1 MHKYRDGILA
11 LLFALGWSFAAAAA
25 EPALPLRTN
34 VAPPL
39 VGGGATIDLVV
50 PLYKS
55 RVVTVDVPTSRV
67 SVGNPDIAD
76 FVVISPTQLYVLGKD
91 IGNTNVLLW
100 DSNARLIGAINVEV
114 QHDLEDLKRKL
125 SEVLPQEPIEVR
137 SAQRSI
143 VLSGRVSD
151 AEAQNA
157 AVRIAQTFLAQ
168 IQTAKK
174 TEQFQ
179 LQQSGGN
186 REDRSVGEV
195 INLLQIGGSQQVML
209 EVKVAEMQRSEL
221 RRMNAQ
227 FNNFWNGGKVNLG
240 GVNGGAVLQPYKDPQ
255 GVLHP
260 LYSTNGTLN
269 NYGPFP
275 GDLRLGPTTTVGPG
289 TDIQRWGPQVDS
301 FLPNSLTLPDKGLF
315 ASFLTGNFMFDL
327 MLDAAKNKGL
337 AKILAE
343 PNLTT
348 LTGQEAKFLSGGQI
362 PIPIANALGA
372 VSIEYKDYGVGLSF
386 IPVVL
391 SNGHINLKLNVSV
404 SELVDTT
411 SLGVSLAQTNSAF
424 IIPSLTTRQA
434 SGTIE
439 LGDGQSMGLAGI
451 LNDSM
456 RTAVN
461 KFPVLGDVPILGALF
476 RDQNYTKGD
485 TELVI
490 LVTPHL
496 AKPVSKKDIKLPT
509 DSYIEPSDAD
519 FYLWGRMEGH
529 DRPAAQN

>member
-1 MHKYRDGILA
+1 
-11 LLFALGWSFAAAAA
+11 
-25 EPALPLRTN
+25 
-34 VAPPL
+34 
-39 VGGGATIDLVV
+39 
-50 PLYKS
+50 
-55 RVVTVDVPTSRV
+55 
-67 SVGNPDIAD
+67 
-76 FVVISPTQLYVLGKD
+76 
-91 IGNTNVLLW
+91 
-100 DSNARLIGAINVEV
+100 
-114 QHDLEDLKRKL
+114 
-125 SEVLPQEPIEVR
+125 VR
-137 SAQRSI
+137 SSQRSL

-151 AEAQNA
+151 AERESA

-174 TEQFQ
+174 AQQFQ
-179 LQQSGGN
+179 QQQGTAS
-186 REDRSVGEV
+186 RDDKAVGEV
-195 INLLQIGGSQQVML
+195 INLMQIGGSQQVML
-209 EVKVAEMQRSEL
+209 AVKVAEMQRSEL
-221 RRMNAQ
+221 RRLNAQ
-227 FNNFWNGGKVNLG
+227 FNNFWNGTKWNIG
-240 GVNGGAVLQPYKDPQ
+240 GVNGGATLTPFKDP
-255 GVLHP
+255 
-260 LYSTNGTLN
+260 SGTL
-269 NYGPFP
+269 YPQYTTFDPAYCKGPF
-275 GDLRLGPTTTVGPG
+275 GLC
-289 TDIQRWGPQVDS
+289 RWGPQVQS
-301 FLPNSLTLPDKGLF
+301 FMPNNLSIPDKGLF
-315 ASFLTGNFMFDL
+315 ASFLSGNFMFDL

-362 PIPIANALGA
+362 PIPVANALGA
-372 VSIEYKDYGVGLSF
+372 VSIEYKDFGVGLTF
-386 IPVVL
+386 VPVVL

-411 SLGVSLAQTNSAF
+411 SLGISVANTNSTF

-451 LNDSM
+451 LNDSL

-461 KFPVLGDVPILGALF
+461 KFPVLGDIPILGTLF

-496 AKPVSKKDIKLPT
+496 AKPVARNEIKLPT
-509 DSYIEPSDAD
+509 DSFIEPSDAD

-529 DRPAAQN
+529 GRAP

>member
-1 MHKYRDGILA
+1 MKMYRNGIIA
-11 LLFALGWSFAAAAA
+11 LLLALGWTIAAAGV
-25 EPALPLRTN
+25 EPSSSLRTV

-39 VGGGATIDLVV
+39 VGGGGTIDLVV

-100 DSNARLIGAINVEV
+100 DSNTHLIGSINVEV

-125 SEVLPQEPIEVR
+125 AEVLPQEAIEVR
-137 SAQRSI
+137 SAQRSL

-151 AEAQNA
+151 TETVSA

-174 TEQFQ
+174 AQQFQ
-179 LQQSGGN
+179 QQLSGGQ
-186 REDRSVGEV
+186 REDKSVGDV

-240 GVNGGAVLQPYKDPQ
+240 GVNGGAVLTPYKDPQ
-255 GVLHP
+255 GLIHP
-260 LYSTNGTLN
+260 VFDSLN
-269 NYGPFP
+269 TKLAPTIDTSG
-275 GDLRLGPTTTVGPG
+275 RLGPSPTTV
-289 TDIQRWGPQVDS
+289 TDFSRWGPQVNE
-301 FLPNSLTLPDKGLF
+301 FLPNPLSIADKGLF
-315 ASFLTGNFMFDL
+315 ASFISGNMIFDL
-327 MLDAAKNKGL
+327 MVDAAKNKGL

-362 PIPIANALGA
+362 PVPIANALGA

-391 SNGHINLKLNVSV
+391 SNGHINLKLNISV

-411 SLGVSLAQTNSAF
+411 SLGVSVGSTNSTY

-451 LNDSM
+451 LNDSL

-476 RDQNYTKGD
+476 RDQSYTKGD

-496 AKPVSKKDIKLPT
+496 AKPVSRKDVKLPT
-509 DSYIEPSDAD
+509 DSYREPSDTD

-529 DRPAAQN
+529 DHSSDKK

>member
-1 MHKYRDGILA
+1 MKKYRNGIIA
-11 LLFALGWSFAAAAA
+11 LLLALGWTLVAVGA
-25 EPALPLRTN
+25 ETTPPLRPV

-39 VGGGATIDLVV
+39 IGGGATIDLVV

-91 IGNTNVLLW
+91 IGTTNVLLW
-100 DSNARLIGAINVEV
+100 DSNTHLIGSINVEV

-125 SEVLPQEPIEVR
+125 AEVLPQEAIEVR
-137 SAQRSI
+137 STQRSI

-151 AEAQNA
+151 AETQSA

-174 TEQFQ
+174 AQQFQ
-179 LQQSGGN
+179 QQQGGGQ
-186 REDRSVGEV
+186 REDKSVGEV

-240 GVNGGAVLQPYKDPQ
+240 GVNGGAVLTPYKDSQ
-255 GVLHP
+255 GLIHP
-260 LYSTNGTLN
+260 LYNSLGQQFAPSAGPTP
-269 NYGPFP
+269 YGPY
-275 GDLRLGPTTTVGPG
+275 
-289 TDIQRWGPQVDS
+289 TDYTRWGPQVDE
-301 FLPNSLTLPDKGLF
+301 FLPNALSLPDKGLF
-315 ASFLTGNFMFDL
+315 ASFLSGNFMFDL
-327 MLDAAKNKGL
+327 MLDAAKNRGL

-343 PNLTT
+343 PNVTT

-362 PIPIANALGA
+362 PIPVANALGA
-372 VSIEYKDYGVGLSF
+372 VSIEYKDFGVGLSF

-411 SLGVSLAQTNSAF
+411 SLGISVANTNSTF

-451 LNDSM
+451 LNDSL

-461 KFPVLGDVPILGALF
+461 KFPILGDVPILGALF

-496 AKPVSKKDIKLPT
+496 AKPVAKKDIRLPT
-509 DSYIEPSDAD
+509 DSFSEPSDAD
-519 FYLWGRMEGH
+519 FYLWGRIEGH
-529 DRPAAQN
+529 GHSSDQK

>member
-1 MHKYRDGILA
+1 MKKMMACILA
-11 LLFALGWSFAAAAA
+11 LGWTLVAVGAD
-25 EPALPLRTN
+25 PGPPLRTV

-39 VGGGATIDLVV
+39 VGGGATIDLTV

-91 IGNTNVLLW
+91 VGNTNVLLW
-100 DSNARLIGAINVEV
+100 DGDARLIGAINVEV

-125 SEVLPQEPIEVR
+125 AEVLPQETIEVR

-151 AEAQNA
+151 AEKQSA
-157 AVRIAQTFLAQ
+157 ALRIAQTFLAQ
-168 IQTAKK
+168 IQTAKRAQ
-174 TEQFQ
+174 QFQ
-179 LQQSGGN
+179 QQQGG
-186 REDRSVGEV
+186 RGDDHTVGEV

-221 RRMNAQ
+221 RRINAQ
-227 FNNFWNGGKVNLG
+227 FNSFWNGMKWNVG
-240 GVNGGAVLQPYKDPQ
+240 GVNGGATLQPYLDPQ
-255 GVLHP
+255 GLIHP
-260 LYSTNGTLN
+260 LY
-269 NYGPFP
+269 
-275 GDLRLGPTTTVGPG
+275 TTVGPSKVVNPPYPL
-289 TDIQRWGPQVDS
+289 DYERWGPQVNS
-301 FLPNSLTLPDKGLF
+301 FLPNPLSIPDKGLF
-315 ASFLTGNFMFDL
+315 ASFLSGNFLFNL

-362 PIPIANALGA
+362 PVPVANALGS
-372 VSIEYKDYGVGLSF
+372 VSIEYKDYGVGLTF

-411 SLGVSLAQTNSAF
+411 SLGVSVANTNSTY
-424 IIPSLTTRQA
+424 IVPSLTTRQA

-451 LNDSM
+451 LNDSL
-456 RTAVN
+456 RQTVN
-461 KFPVLGDVPILGALF
+461 KFPVLGDLPVLGTLF
-476 RDQNYTKGD
+476 RDQNYMKGD

-496 AKPVSKKDIKLPT
+496 AKPVAKNDIRLPT
-509 DSYIEPSDAD
+509 DSFIDPSDAD

-529 DRPAAQN
+529 DHSPGQK

>member
-1 MHKYRDGILA
+1 MKKIIA
-11 LLFALGWSFAAAAA
+11 LVLALGWALIAAGA
-25 EPALPLRTN
+25 EPNAPLRTV

-39 VGGGATIDLVV
+39 VGGGGTIDLVV
-50 PLYKS
+50 PIYKS

-67 SVGNPDIAD
+67 SVGNPDVAD

-100 DSNARLIGAINVEV
+100 DSNTHLIGSINVEV

-125 SEVLPQEPIEVR
+125 AEVFPHESIEVR
-137 SAQRSI
+137 STQRSI
-143 VLSGRVSD
+143 VLSGRVAD
-151 AEAQNA
+151 AETQSA

-174 TEQFQ
+174 AQQFQ
-179 LQQSGGN
+179 QQQGN
-186 REDRSVGEV
+186 TQRDDKAVGEV

-240 GVNGGAVLQPYKDPQ
+240 GVNGGAALTPYHDPQ
-255 GVLHP
+255 GLLHP
-260 LYSTNGTLN
+260 VYSTF
-269 NYGPFP
+269 GPNASVQGSMCP
-275 GDLRLGPTTTVGPG
+275 PTC
-289 TDIQRWGPQVDS
+289 DFQRWGPQVDEW
-301 FLPNSLTLPDKGLF
+301 LPNSLSLPDKGLF

-372 VSIEYKDYGVGLSF
+372 VSIEYKDFGVGLTF

-411 SLGVSLAQTNSAF
+411 SLGISVANTNSTF

-451 LNDSM
+451 LNDSL

-461 KFPVLGDVPILGALF
+461 KFPVLGDIPILGTLF

-496 AKPVSKKDIKLPT
+496 AKPVAKNDIKLPT
-509 DSYIEPSDAD
+509 DSFIEPSDTD

-529 DRPAAQN
+529 GRAP

>member
-1 MHKYRDGILA
+1 MKKIIA
-11 LLFALGWSFAAAAA
+11 LLLALGWTLVAAGA
-25 EPALPLRTN
+25 ESNAPLRTV

-67 SVGNPDIAD
+67 SVGNPDVAD

-100 DSNARLIGAINVEV
+100 DSNTHLIGSINVEV

-125 SEVLPQEPIEVR
+125 AEVLPQEPIEVR
-137 SAQRSI
+137 STQRSI

-151 AEAQNA
+151 AEAQSA

-174 TEQFQ
+174 AQQFQ
-179 LQQSGGN
+179 QQQGGAN
-186 REDRSVGEV
+186 REDKAVGEV

-240 GVNGGAVLQPYKDPQ
+240 GVNGGAVLTPYHDPQ
-255 GVLHP
+255 GLLHP
-260 LYSTNGTLN
+260 VYSTFGPNASAPQPWLDTLLPSDPRR
-269 NYGPFP
+269 YDF
-275 GDLRLGPTTTVGPG
+275 
-289 TDIQRWGPQVDS
+289 QRWGPQVDEW
-301 FLPNSLTLPDKGLF
+301 LPNSLSIPDKGLF

-327 MLDAAKNKGL
+327 MLDAAKNRGL

-362 PIPIANALGA
+362 PIPVANALGA
-372 VSIEYKDYGVGLSF
+372 VSIEYKDFGVGLTF

-411 SLGVSLAQTNSAF
+411 SLGVSVANTNSTF

-451 LNDSM
+451 LNDSL

-461 KFPVLGDVPILGALF
+461 KFPILGDIPILGTMF
-476 RDQNYTKGD
+476 RDQSYTKGD

-496 AKPVSKKDIKLPT
+496 AKPVARSDIKLPT
-509 DSYIEPSDAD
+509 DSFVEPSDSD
-519 FYLWGRMEGH
+519 FYLWGRIEGH
-529 DRPAAQN
+529 GRAQ

>member
-1 MHKYRDGILA
+1 V
-11 LLFALGWSFAAAAA
+11 A
-25 EPALPLRTN
+25 E
-34 VAPPL
+34 
-39 VGGGATIDLVV
+39 
-50 PLYKS
+50 
-55 RVVTVDVPTSRV
+55 
-67 SVGNPDIAD
+67 SV
-76 FVVISPTQLYVLGKD
+76 
-91 IGNTNVLLW
+91 
-100 DSNARLIGAINVEV
+100 
-114 QHDLEDLKRKL
+114 
-125 SEVLPQEPIEVR
+125 
-137 SAQRSI
+137 
-143 VLSGRVSD
+143 
-151 AEAQNA
+151 
-157 AVRIAQTFLAQ
+157 AVRIAQNFLAQ

-174 TEQFQ
+174 AQQFQ
-179 LQQSGGN
+179 QQQGN
-186 REDRSVGEV
+186 TQREDKAVGEV

-240 GVNGGAVLQPYKDPQ
+240 GVNGGAVLAPYKDSS
-255 GVLHP
+255 GLLHP
-260 LYSTNGTLN
+260 VFDTLHSVQLPALGNTPTPAIDYS
-269 NYGPFP
+269 
-275 GDLRLGPTTTVGPG
+275 
-289 TDIQRWGPQVDS
+289 RWGPQVDT
-301 FLPNSLTLPDKGLF
+301 FLPNALSIADKGLF
-315 ASFLTGNFMFDL
+315 ASFISGNLIFDL

-386 IPVVL
+386 ILVVL
-391 SNGHINLKLNVSV
+391 SNGHINLKLNVGV

-411 SLGVSLAQTNSAF
+411 SLGVSVSSTNSTF

-439 LGDGQSMGLAGI
+439 LGDGQTMGLAGI
-451 LNDSM
+451 LNDSL

-476 RDQNYTKGD
+476 RDQAYTKGD

-496 AKPVSKKDIKLPT
+496 AKPVAAKDIKLPT
-509 DSYIEPSDAD
+509 DSYVEPSDAD

-529 DRPAAQN
+529 GHATDQH

>member
-1 MHKYRDGILA
+1 MKKYRYGVIALLLA
-11 LLFALGWSFAAAAA
+11 LVWTLAAAGA
-25 EPALPLRTN
+25 EPSSPLRTV

-39 VGGGATIDLVV
+39 LGGGGTIDLVV

-100 DSNARLIGAINVEV
+100 DNNTHLIGSINVEV

-125 SEVLPQEPIEVR
+125 AEVLPQEPVEVR

-151 AEAQNA
+151 AESENA
-157 AVRIAQTFLAQ
+157 AVRITQTFLAQ

-174 TEQFQ
+174 TQQFQ
-179 LQQSGGN
+179 QQAGN
-186 REDRSVGEV
+186 TNRDDKSVGEV

-227 FNNFWNGGKVNLG
+227 FNSFWNGGKVNLG
-240 GVNGGAVLQPYKDPQ
+240 GVNGGASLQPFKGPQ
-255 GVLHP
+255 GLLEP
-260 LYSTNGTLN
+260 LY
-269 NYGPFP
+269 
-275 GDLRLGPTTTVGPG
+275 TTQSPNSPAEFGL
-289 TDIQRWGPQVDS
+289 QRWGPQVDS
-301 FLPNSLTLPDKGLF
+301 FLPNALSIPDKGLF
-315 ASFLTGNFMFDL
+315 ASFLSGNFMFDL

-362 PIPIANALGA
+362 PIPIANALGS

-386 IPVVL
+386 VPVVL

-411 SLGVSLAQTNSAF
+411 SLGLSVANTNSAF

-451 LNDSM
+451 LNDSL
-456 RTAVN
+456 RTAIN
-461 KFPVLGDVPILGALF
+461 KFPVLGDIPILGTLF

-496 AKPVSKKDIKLPT
+496 AKPVAKSDIKLPT
-509 DSYIEPSDAD
+509 DSFVEPSDAD

-529 DRPAAQN
+529 GRAQ

>member
-1 MHKYRDGILA
+1 MKKYRNGIIA
-11 LLFALGWSFAAAAA
+11 LLFVLGWTVVAVGA
-25 EPALPLRTN
+25 EPTTPLRTN

-39 VGGGATIDLVV
+39 VGGGATIDLIV

-67 SVGNPDIAD
+67 SVGNPDVAD

-100 DSNARLIGAINVEV
+100 DNNAHLIGSINVEV

-125 SEVLPQEPIEVR
+125 AQVLPQDLIEVR
-137 SAQRSI
+137 TVQRSI

-151 AEAQNA
+151 AEEESA

-174 TEQFQ
+174 AQQFQ
-179 LQQSGGN
+179 QQQGN
-186 REDRSVGEV
+186 TQREDKSVGEV

-240 GVNGGAVLQPYKDPQ
+240 GVNGGAVLTPFKDQ
-255 GVLHP
+255 NGLLHP
-260 LYSTNGTLN
+260 LYSSLGQQLGPSPTATP
-269 NYGPFP
+269 YGPY
-275 GDLRLGPTTTVGPG
+275 
-289 TDIQRWGPQVDS
+289 TDYTRWGPQVNE
-301 FLPNSLTLPDKGLF
+301 FLPNPLSLPDKGLF
-315 ASFLTGNFMFDL
+315 ASFLSGNFMFDL
-327 MLDAAKNKGL
+327 MLDAAKNRGL

-411 SLGVSLAQTNSAF
+411 SLGISVANTNSTF
-424 IIPSLTTRQA
+424 IIPSLTTREA

-451 LNDSM
+451 LNDSL

-476 RDQNYTKGD
+476 RDQAYTKGD

-496 AKPVSKKDIKLPT
+496 AKPVAAKDIKLPT
-509 DSYIEPSDAD
+509 DSYVEPSDAD
-519 FYLWGRMEGH
+519 FYLWGRMEGRSH
-529 DRPAAQN
+529 STDQH

>member
-1 MHKYRDGILA
+1 MQKYRDGIIA
-11 LLFALGWSFAAAAA
+11 LLFVLGWTVVAAGA
-25 EPALPLRTN
+25 EPAAPLRTN

-67 SVGNPDIAD
+67 SVGNPDVAD

-100 DSNARLIGAINVEV
+100 DNNAHLIGSINVEV

-125 SEVLPQEPIEVR
+125 AEVLPQEGIEVR

-151 AEAQNA
+151 AVAESA

-174 TEQFQ
+174 TQQFQ
-179 LQQSGGN
+179 QQQGN
-186 REDRSVGEV
+186 ASREDKAVGDV
-195 INLLQIGGSQQVML
+195 INLMQIGGSQQVML

-240 GVNGGAVLQPYKDPQ
+240 GVNGGASLQPYINPQ
-255 GVLHP
+255 GNMEP
-260 LYSTNGTLN
+260 LY
-269 NYGPFP
+269 
-275 GDLRLGPTTTVGPG
+275 TTTAPG
-289 TDIQRWGPQVDS
+289 NVLQRWGPQVDS
-301 FLPNSLTLPDKGLF
+301 FLPNALTLPDKGLF
-315 ASFLTGNFMFDL
+315 ASFLSGNFMFDL

-386 IPVVL
+386 VPVVL

-411 SLGVSLAQTNSAF
+411 SLGISVSNTNSTF

-451 LNDSM
+451 LNDSL
-456 RTAVN
+456 RTAIN
-461 KFPVLGDVPILGALF
+461 KFPVLGDVPVLGALF
-476 RDQNYTKGD
+476 RDQSYTKGD

-496 AKPVSKKDIKLPT
+496 AKPVVAKDIRLPT
-509 DSYIEPSDAD
+509 DSYVEPGDAD

-529 DRPAAQN
+529 GNTADQH

>member
-1 MHKYRDGILA
+1 MKIYRDGVIGIIALLLA
-11 LLFALGWSFAAAAA
+11 LAWTLVAAGA
-25 EPALPLRTN
+25 EPNTLPPVRTI
-34 VAPPL
+34 VVPPL

-50 PLYKS
+50 PLFKS
-55 RVVTVDVPTSRV
+55 RVVTVDFPTSRV

-100 DSNARLIGAINVEV
+100 DSDTRLIGAINVEV

-125 SEVLPQEPIEVR
+125 AEVLPQELIEVR
-137 SAQRSI
+137 STQRSI

-151 AEAQNA
+151 AEKENA

-174 TEQFQ
+174 AQQFQ
-179 LQQSGGN
+179 QQQSGGN
-186 REDRSVGEV
+186 REDRAVGEV

-221 RRMNAQ
+221 RRLNAQ
-227 FNNFWNGGKVNLG
+227 FNSFWNGGKVNLG
-240 GVNGGAVLQPYKDPQ
+240 GVNGGATLQPYKDPQ
-255 GVLHP
+255 GLLVP
-260 LYSTNGTLN
+260 LYN
-269 NYGPFP
+269 
-275 GDLRLGPTTTVGPG
+275 TVGSAG
-289 TDIQRWGPQVDS
+289 NLERWGPQVDS
-301 FLPNSLTLPDKGLF
+301 FMPNSLSIPDKGLF
-315 ASFLTGNFMFDL
+315 ASFLDSNFIFDL
-327 MLDAAKNKGL
+327 ALDAANNKGL

-362 PIPIANALGA
+362 PVPIANALGA
-372 VSIEYKDYGVGLSF
+372 VSIEYKDFGVGLSF

-411 SLGVSLAQTNSAF
+411 SLGVSVANTNSTY

-451 LNDSM
+451 LNDSL
-456 RTAVN
+456 RQQVN
-461 KFPVLGDVPILGALF
+461 KFPVLGDLPILGVLF
-476 RDQNYTKGD
+476 RDQNYTRGD

-496 AKPVSKKDIKLPT
+496 AKPVARNEIKLPT
-509 DSYIEPSDAD
+509 DSFIEPSDAD

-529 DRPAAQN
+529 GSPSGQK

>member
-1 MHKYRDGILA
+1 MKKYRAGIIA
-11 LLFALGWSFAAAAA
+11 LLSVLGWTVIAAGA
-25 EPALPLRTN
+25 EPAAPLRTN

-39 VGGGATIDLVV
+39 VGGGGTIDLIV

-91 IGNTNVLLW
+91 VGNTNVLLW
-100 DSNARLIGAINVEV
+100 DNNAHLIGSINVEV

-125 SEVLPQEPIEVR
+125 GEVLPQEAIEVR
-137 SAQRSI
+137 TAQRSI

-151 AEAQNA
+151 AVAESA

-174 TEQFQ
+174 AQQFQ
-179 LQQSGGN
+179 QQQGTGG
-186 REDRSVGEV
+186 RDDKTVGEV

-240 GVNGGAVLQPYKDPQ
+240 GVNGGASLQPYKDPQ
-255 GVLHP
+255 GLLEP
-260 LYSTNGTLN
+260 LYTTVN
-269 NYGPFP
+269 
-275 GDLRLGPTTTVGPG
+275 PTTGSL
-289 TDIQRWGPQVDS
+289 QRWGPQVDS
-301 FLPNSLTLPDKGLF
+301 FMPNSLSLPDKGLF

-411 SLGVSLAQTNSAF
+411 SLGVTVSNTNSTF

-451 LNDSM
+451 LSDSL
-456 RTAVN
+456 RTSIN
-461 KFPVLGDVPILGALF
+461 KFPILGDVPILGALF

-496 AKPVSKKDIKLPT
+496 AKPIASKDIKLPT
-509 DSYIEPSDAD
+509 DSYVAPSDTD
-519 FYLWGRMEGH
+519 FYLWGRMEGRGNST
-529 DRPAAQN
+529 DKK